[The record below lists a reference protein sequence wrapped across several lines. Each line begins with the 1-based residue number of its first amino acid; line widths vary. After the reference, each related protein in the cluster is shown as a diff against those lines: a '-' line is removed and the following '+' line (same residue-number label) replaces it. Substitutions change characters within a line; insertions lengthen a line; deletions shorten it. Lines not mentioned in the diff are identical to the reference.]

1 MVVFARFRAEIFAIE
16 KLLKDKG
23 IRYGLIY
30 GDIPMSERDE
40 VVQDFQHNP
49 ETKVFLAQLA
59 TANFG
64 ITLHAAS
71 TAVFYSWDYNMAAYQ
86 QATARIHRIG
96 QKQPCTYIHLVVKDS
111 IDAKVLKALK
121 AKEDLATSV
130 VDNWRDYF

>member
-1 MVVFARFRAEIFAIE
+1 M
-16 KLLKDKG
+16 
-23 IRYGLIY
+23 
-30 GDIPMSERDE
+30 
-40 VVQDFQHNP
+40 
-49 ETKVFLAQLA
+49 FLAQLA

-71 TAVFYSWDYNMAAYQ
+71 TAVFYSWDYNYAAYQ